1 MVTTQIVNHAQR
13 RPHAR
18 PRRAPE
24 HRAGAGA
31 AADMATLKALRGK
44 GRVGPHPAAVMR

>member
-1 MVTTQIVNHAQR
+1 MPGHAAHRSTALARAR
-13 RPHAR
+13 RSD
-18 PRRAPE
+18 AP
-24 HRAGAGA
+24 